1 MVYVNNYVILKYLKQ
16 KEKSIVNY
24 TFKKKFKKIYV
35 NIWLY
40 FFIVLMYWGY
50 SARAKNMNFHYIY
63 LIYD

>member
-35 NIWLY
+35 NI
-40 FFIVLMYWGY
+40 
-50 SARAKNMNFHYIY
+50 
-63 LIYD
+63 